1 MGKLRDHMTMVGS
14 MNVLGFT
21 RSVAVVFILLVLLPP
36 HAVAQTRLVSYAN
49 QSVISCDVTSNKL
62 GMEDLDLL
70 YGDYDVFNDDAK
82 DLQIRVTSKKE
93 REIVESI
100 VGSSCEYLYNV
111 EEEIAMFERE
121 CIASASASKT
131 GTETSNW
138 FEAFHNFTDIINWYK
153 DLNSVNPDLTTFV
166 DSIGQQSIEGRNIS
180 AFHITAAA
188 DDSNE
193 SKKKIWFQCQIH
205 AREWISASTCMYVV
219 DRLVASYN
227 EGDTTTIDLLGKVEI
242 IVIPIVNPDGYV
254 YTWTT
259 NRLWRK
265 NRRKNQSQINND
277 RFDGVDLN
285 RNYNDHWY
293 TGIGT
298 STSFNSQIYK
308 GTSPE
313 SEPEIAATTAYFKE
327 NGPIYGAI
335 DFHSYGQW
343 LLYPYGFSADEV
355 GPDNFQFVKLT
366 TKMERAIEEVNG
378 MNYISEQSAGFYP
391 ASGTSDDW
399 FYGEDLRDKNGGIRP
414 YSLCIE
420 LRDRGKRGFEI
431 LPKDIIPT
439 GEEILPGLY
448 IFIDTAIESPLCY
461 DECPT
466 PMPSPSST
474 QSPTPAPT
482 KTPTD
487 PPTSSPTP
495 LLPSPSPMRSPTPSP
510 TTAPTTASPTKSPT
524 ASPPMTS
531 SPTVRPTMSQQQEPV
546 FENLGKGYCRDST
559 GNYNVAN
566 WNTKSSCDELTQCEN
581 ICKVTDQCIGI
592 SWASTPFH
600 SDDNCSANSLPRCVV
615 YYGAVVAIE
624 KSSGKNLQ
632 YVCYRYVKPAVV
644 PTDAPTTTV
653 PTNTPTNAPTDAPT
667 TTPTATP
674 TTSSPT
680 TKPTYIPT
688 GVPFV
693 VPSYG
698 PSSITPTSVPSTA
711 VPSLSAAP
719 SSSPMSCV
727 DTTGDVKLVRRVIHR
742 VQKSERKDTVKSK

>member
-1 MGKLRDHMTMVGS
+1 
-14 MNVLGFT
+14 
-21 RSVAVVFILLVLLPP
+21 
-36 HAVAQTRLVSYAN
+36 
-49 QSVISCDVTSNKL
+49 
-62 GMEDLDLL
+62 MEDLDLL

-131 GTETSNW
+131 ETEKSDW

-188 DDSNE
+188 DDSNKSKKKIWFQCQIHASADDSNK

-265 NRRKNQSQINND
+265 NRRKNQSQTNND

-355 GPDNFQFVKLT
+355 APDNFQFVKLT

-466 PMPSPSST
+466 PMPSPSFT

-487 PPTSSPTP
+487 PPTPSPTP
-495 LLPSPSPMRSPTPSP
+495 LLPLPSPMRSPTPSP

-566 WNTKSSCDELTQCEN
+566 WKKKSSCDDLTQCEN
-581 ICKVTDQCIGI
+581 ICKITDQCLGI
-592 SWASTPFH
+592 SWASTPLN
-600 SDDNCSANSLPRCVV
+600 SDDNCSANSLPRCIV
-615 YYGAVVAIE
+615 YYGAEVAIE
-624 KSSGKNLQ
+624 KSSGKNVQ
-632 YVCYRYVKPAVV
+632 YACYRYVKPAVV
-644 PTDAPTTTV
+644 PTAAPTTTTV
-653 PTNTPTNAPTDAPT
+653 PTNNTPTNAPTDAPT
-667 TTPTATP
+667 ATPTATP
-674 TTSSPT
+674 TTTSPA

-688 GVPFV
+688 GVPSV
-693 VPSYG
+693 VPSFG
-698 PSSITPTSVPSTA
+698 PSSNPSSVVLSIFPAPVPSTIPSG
-711 VPSLSAAP
+711 VPSVVPSFGPSTNP
-719 SSSPMSCV
+719 SSVLLGKKSCAQIRKK
-727 DTTGDVKLVRRVIHR
+727 GYCKIKVKN
-742 VQKSERKDTVKSK
+742 KGGKKAKDFCPT